1 LQVIQNIAKKFFLC
15 PDFQTD
21 EFADFLIT
29 LAKNENIRDW
39 VLIPSNDHAVYT
51 LSRNKKKLQGFYK
64 VISPDLNIVERIY
77 DKKTIV
83 ISGRGVRCPCS

>member
-1 LQVIQNIAKKFFLC
+1 MHCKSFKILQKILLC

-39 VLIPSNDHAVYT
+39 VLIPSMIMLFTPYRET
-51 LSRNKKKLQGFYK
+51 RKITGF
-64 VISPDLNIVERIY
+64 L
-77 DKKTIV
+77 
-83 ISGRGVRCPCS
+83 